1 MASRENA
8 SQSKGIRHLEAAINA
23 DWLKKFNAG
32 GVSMN
37 TASKLFNASSASLN
51 LRSLSLL
58 ASWCSMLVSSGWDG
72 MIHRFPNSV
81 LWINSWML
89 LSEPAEF
96 EKNGLNMK
104 GLTGSMEALK

>member
-32 GVSMN
+32 GVSMK

-51 LRSLSLL
+51 LKISCLL
-58 ASWCSMLVSSGWDG
+58 ASWCSMLVRSGWDG
-72 MIHRFPNSV
+72 MIHRFLNSV
-81 LWINSWML
+81 LWINSWIL
-89 LSEPAEF
+89 LSEPAEC
-96 EKNGLNMK
+96 KRNGLNMK
-104 GLTGSMEALK
+104 GLTGSMVALK